1 MTRKILFAGLLVA
14 GVLASGAPAMAGQD
28 DGHLCVAA
36 THDKNNPGPSVICVW
51 LPGDAAGNR

>member
-14 GVLASGAPAMAGQD
+14 GVLAGASPALANGQ

-36 THDKNNPGPSVICVW
+36 TNDKNNPGNSVVCVW
-51 LPGDAAGNR
+51 LPGK